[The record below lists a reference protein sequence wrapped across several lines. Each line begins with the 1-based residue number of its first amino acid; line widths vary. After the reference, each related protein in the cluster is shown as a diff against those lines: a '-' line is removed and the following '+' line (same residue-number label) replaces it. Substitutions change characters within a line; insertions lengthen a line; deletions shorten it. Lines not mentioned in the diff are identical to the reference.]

1 MKFSELQNI
10 LKEKFGIDH
19 LADIARELE
28 VSPQAVSNWKSRDKV
43 PYKYIV
49 KIRKQI
55 EVSEK
60 DFAKN
65 IEQDNSNLIQD
76 IPQSGNFEAIDEDSI
91 SLSDIMLVLARQ
103 LKIIIIVPTV
113 FCILAIFYAL
123 FIAKPV
129 YESSVKILSVVGS
142 GSFQP
147 ASGLAA
153 QFGISFPTVQSQ
165 PTQWVYED
173 IIRSRTFAKV
183 MLKRKF
189 DTEKFGKQ
197 KPLLQI
203 LTYGN
208 DEPTVGIDTL
218 MKGAFNQINS
228 MFEISKGTGFY
239 TITTRA
245 FEPLFARDIAVALVE
260 ELDSH
265 QRKYNKSK
273 TSETRKFIEE
283 RIAEKEKE
291 LNYAE
296 EELKNFRDRNRRM
309 GNSPALLLEQ
319 QRLSREVAVLT
330 GVFTTL
336 KQQLETTKIEEV
348 KDSDYVVVLDPPE
361 SPLLRSKP
369 QRRRIVV
376 VAGVLGIGIGILF
389 GFINEYFNNRNIDEW
404 EKIGQ
409 ARSLLIKNIF
419 DLLPRRFKK
428 V

>member
-1 MKFSELQNI
+1 MKFSELQDI

-19 LADIARELE
+19 LADIARELG
-28 VSPQAVSNWKSRDKV
+28 VSPQAVSNWKSRNKV

-49 KIRKQI
+49 KIRKEI
-55 EVSEK
+55 ESSEK
-60 DFAKN
+60 DIAKYS
-65 IEQDNSNLIQD
+65 EQNNSNLIQD
-76 IPQSGNFEAIDEDSI
+76 IPQSGSFKAIDEDSI

-113 FCILAIFYAL
+113 FCLFAIFYAL
-123 FIAKPV
+123 FIAQPV
-129 YESSVKILSVVGS
+129 FQSSAKIMSSS
-142 GSFQP
+142 GGGQTLTG
-147 ASGLAA
+147 GLAA
-153 QFGISFPTVQSQ
+153 QFGITFPSMQSQ
-165 PTQWVYED
+165 PAQWVYED
-173 IIRSRTFAKV
+173 IIRSRTLAKV

-189 DTEKFGKQ
+189 NTEKFGKQ
-197 KPLLQI
+197 KTLLQI

-218 MKGAFNQINS
+218 IKDGVNQINS
-228 MFEISKGTGFY
+228 MFEISKGKGFY
-239 TITTRA
+239 TITTSA

-265 QRKYNKSK
+265 QSKYNKSK

-283 RIAEKEKE
+283 LIAEKEKE

-361 SPLLRSKP
+361 APLERAKP
-369 QRRRIVV
+369 QRRRIVL
-376 VAGVLGIGIGILF
+376 VAGVLGIGIGILI

-409 ARSLLIKNIF
+409 ARLLLIKNIF
-419 DLLPRRFKK
+419 DLLPNRFKK